1 MRALLIIP
9 ALCGVL
15 LTYNTGLN
23 NAVVFKFTNFIC
35 ESYNTSWFVFHNC
48 RLKAVSRN
56 KVLLNMNG
64 TILHPAYDIHLHIQV
79 LKRANGYKPWL
90 FDQKLDVCQFIRY
103 RSNPFA
109 TLVFGLFKEFSNF
122 NHTCPYMGTQI
133 VKDFYLKYE
142 LLRLPL
148 PTGDYMLTMGWF
160 LDRKLQFDTNV
171 SFTFVEDILKKN

>member
-23 NAVVFKFTNFIC
+23 NAVVFKFTNVIC

-48 RLKAVSRN
+48 RLKAVNRS
-56 KVLLNMNG
+56 KVLLNING
-64 TILHPAYDIHLHIQV
+64 TVLHPAYDIHVHGQV

-90 FDQKLDVCQFIRY
+90 VDQKLDECQYMRH
-103 RSNPFA
+103 RSIPVV
-109 TLVFGLFKEFSNF
+109 TIVYGLFKEFSNM
-122 NHTCPYMGTQI
+122 NHTCPYI
-133 VKDFYLKYE
+133 IRIIKDFYLKTE

-148 PTGDYMLTMGWF
+148 PTGDYMLTLRWF
-160 LDRKLQFDTNV
+160 FDRKLQFDFNV